1 MMQSLATKSLAVFCT
16 LFFSSLA
23 SASTAS
29 CVDLAAQRYG
39 VSPQLLHAIAQQE
52 SGGRSHVVHTNPNGS
67 RDIGL
72 MQINSN
78 WLPTLRRYGIREVDL
93 YDPCVSVLVGAWIL
107 SHNFARHGY
116 TLQGLG
122 AYNASTPWKRER
134 YAKQVLKRLPLDNN
148 PYESSPQPF

>member
-1 MMQSLATKSLAVFCT
+1 MAKSFMVFFT
-16 LFFSSLA
+16 LFISSAA
-23 SASTAS
+23 SATIST
-29 CVDLAAQRYG
+29 CVDFASQRYG
-39 VSPQLLHAIAQQE
+39 VPSQLLHAIAQQE

-72 MQINSN
+72 MQINSS
-78 WLPTLRRYGIREVDL
+78 WLPTLHRHGIREVDL

-122 AYNASTPWKRER
+122 AYNARTPWKRER
-134 YAKQVLKRLPLDNN
+134 YAQQVLKRIPARPPL
-148 PYESSPQPF
+148 